1 MRGAEMAEKPS
12 ESKEFEASNRK
23 LRKMREKGQ
32 FAQSRDVI
40 TVGVTIAATVY
51 MLFAISAIY
60 LRLTDLFEITFD
72 TIATGVPENLMNI
85 VLVDI
90 LQVLWLVLPLF
101 IVVLL
106 VTLLVG
112 GVLGGGISFSLEP
125 LVPKFEKIN
134 PIDGFKRVFGRKALF
149 QFLLSV
155 IKLVVFLVI
164 LVGVIVYFFEDLL
177 QIGTGIPVA
186 LDFMR
191 FATLLL
197 LSVTLGLMLVVAVFD
212 YIIQRALFLEDARM
226 TRTERKKET
235 KDDEGEPLLRSRR
248 REIALEN
255 VQLPVGAR
263 LATFAIQR
271 GSTVV
276 ALRFDEIDT
285 PVPVVVAKSKDP
297 EGARS
302 LRAMLPQKAPLIDS
316 PLAAQIFG
324 TPLGQRVKEDDLT
337 DIARLMAMNGLF
349 D

>member
-1 MRGAEMAEKPS
+1 MRGAGMAEEPS

-40 TVGVTIAATVY
+40 TIGTTIAATVY
-51 MLFAISAIY
+51 TLFAISTIY
-60 LRLTDLFEITFD
+60 DRLTELFEIAFD
-72 TIATGVPENLMNI
+72 TIASGVPENLMNL

-112 GVLGGGISFSLEP
+112 GILGGGIRFSLEP
-125 LVPKFEKIN
+125 LIPKFEKIN
-134 PIDGFKRVFGRKALF
+134 PVDGFKRVFGRRALL

-155 IKLVVFLVI
+155 IKLVVFLTV
-164 LVGVIVYFFEDLL
+164 LVGVIAYFLADLL

-191 FATLLL
+191 FAVVLL
-197 LSVTLGLMLVVAVFD
+197 LSVTLGLMLVVAVID
-212 YIIQRALFLEDARM
+212 YIMQRAIFLDNARM

-235 KDDEGEPLLRSRR
+235 KDDEGEPLLQSRR

-255 VQLPVGAR
+255 VRLPVGAR
-263 LATFAIQR
+263 LATFVIQR

-276 ALRFDEIDT
+276 ALRFDESDT
-285 PVPVVVAKSKDP
+285 PVPVIVAKSSDP
-297 EGARS
+297 EGARD
-302 LRAMLPQKAPLIDS
+302 LRAKLPRKVPVIDT
-316 PLAAQIFG
+316 PLAAQIFS
-324 TPLGQRVKEDDLT
+324 TPLGQRVKEEDLT
-337 DIARLMAMNGLF
+337 DIARLMANNGLF